1 MSSHLAARVARQRPW
16 IYFAAAAF
24 VACIATL
31 AGACPFCG
39 TPQQTLSEELE
50 NAQAAV
56 FASLVEPMPDP
67 AENADDALPDEGLDS
82 TAVFEVTEVVRGGGE
97 IEPGQ
102 KIEVVYFGQ
111 DDRDKRFLITSFPGD
126 RLDWSTPI
134 PLSEAAQEYVRKL
147 SDVPEEGADRL
158 DFFEDYFEHEDR
170 LLAQDAYDEFAR
182 APYEDVIALGDRIN
196 RPKLLQW
203 IDDPNVGPSNRRLY
217 LTLLGVCGTSEDV
230 PMLRRLL
237 NFDRELIDPGVA
249 TVAAAMHA
257 TGTSLGAGVID
268 ELVRAEEQRKK
279 QSLDALIACYL
290 KLEGPPGL
298 ELINRLF
305 LGNPNVEYT
314 HLHSA
319 IMALRFHGEEADVL
333 PRSELLK
340 SMRLALDHPD
350 FADQVVPDLAR
361 WEDWD
366 VMPRLI
372 NMFRNATSDSWIRQ
386 PVASYLLVAAQQ
398 SGEVGEQARSA
409 LDELEQLDPET
420 MKRAR
425 TLSAFTLLSGGK
437 PRGGA
442 AEQSDGSAEKNDD
455 DADSN
460 LAGEPEQPEDG
471 DPESGEQ
478 AATQVAAATS
488 EDADADSTT
497 GAGPSLQAANDAP
510 AQPADGTAA
519 PQDNRSTAD
528 NGAGDGATAPA
539 DLAVADSASEATPG
553 LTAPATAQTTP
564 MPRTFSRYT
573 LLGVLLL
580 AALILLAVFAVLI
593 RGADPRLPNSPGEA
607 DARQRE

>member
-1 MSSHLAARVARQRPW
+1 MLSRLPATAANPRTW
-16 IYFAAAAF
+16 IYLTAAVSAAA
-24 VACIATL
+24 VATL
-31 AGACPFCG
+31 AAACPFCG
-39 TPQQTLSEELE
+39 TPQQTLSEELD

-67 AENADDALPDEGLDS
+67 GDADDSLSDEAALPDEGLDS
-82 TAVFEVTEVVRGGGE
+82 TAVFEVTEVVRGDDQL
-97 IEPGQ
+97 EPGQ

-111 DDRDKRFLITSFPGD
+111 DDRDKRFLITSLPGD

-134 PLSEAAQEYVRKL
+134 PLSEAAQDYVRKL
-147 SDVPEEGADRL
+147 NDAPEEGADRL

-196 RPKLLQW
+196 REKLLEW

-249 TVAAAMHA
+249 TVAAAMQA
-257 TGTSLGAGVID
+257 TGTSLGVGVID

-305 LGNPNVEYT
+305 LGNPHVEYT

-340 SMRLALDHPD
+340 SMRLALNHPD

-361 WEDWD
+361 WEDWE

-372 NMFRNATSDSWIRQ
+372 EMFRNATSDSWIRQ

-398 SGEVGEQARSA
+398 SGDVGEEARTA

-420 MKRAR
+420 LKRAR

-437 PRGGA
+437 PRGA
-442 AEQSDGSAEKNDD
+442 AADNDSTD
-455 DADSN
+455 DA
-460 LAGEPEQPEDG
+460 GT
-471 DPESGEQ
+471 ESEETPAPTE
-478 AATQVAAATS
+478 AAS
-488 EDADADSTT
+488 E
-497 GAGPSLQAANDAP
+497 AGPSLRAATDGSPAETDVVAEEQDDPSLASDDAAD
-510 AQPADGTAA
+510 AQG
-519 PQDNRSTAD
+519 
-528 NGAGDGATAPA
+528 
-539 DLAVADSASEATPG
+539 DLAVAQPSTEEPATEPGLAAPTTVAATPV
-553 LTAPATAQTTP
+553 
-564 MPRTFSRYT
+564 PRAFSRYT

-607 DARQRE
+607 DASQRD